1 MTARSALVCAVL
13 LPAWAAAQTQVPVP
27 IPVPVPGQPG
37 LPGQFGGNTIPS
49 QTYFAAM
56 RELYQGEYRDAEN
69 AFRYE
74 LNGSI
79 KIGVATRWIDAICYH
94 TMLGETYYQMGQP
107 GPALEQFNQACAM
120 FLQYPNW
127 LLQVKFE
134 DPRPDA
140 NRLRRAIP
148 WGTSGRQFTLGNFS
162 TQMSIMQGD
171 LFSANRAVQRGG
183 VVVQA
188 QYWQINVVEFVRT
201 TALAIR
207 RRNELLGP
215 LAVHDN
221 ITRALLG
228 ALPKSAPPNH
238 WSNAWVDLLLGLS
251 YVGQGKTDLALQ
263 RLARAERVAGRFDH
277 PLTCVALLEQGR
289 LAMEAGKTA
298 DAERLLAEASFSAFY
313 YEDIGTIDEAFRLIA
328 LNRMAGPPQGP
339 NPALEP
345 AANWARRER
354 LDQIFVRLN
363 LAYAEELMRAG
374 KWEAAAAAV
383 KAGRARLRDAAAGRL
398 GNWAQFLAARVL
410 LHEGREKGMILLA
423 QAVEQQAGM
432 STRNFQID
440 LANHRF
446 DSSQLPPRTAVEIY
460 LSLLDDPALADWVFR
475 PLETLAV
482 LKTPH
487 GDAFDRWIAAQF
499 AQKNP
504 AMALEVADRAKR
516 RYFHAMAP
524 WGGRLIALRDTL
536 EAPESRLSPGS
547 RTIRGELLLKFPE
560 YHALDQAGQRL
571 QEEIRTRW
579 VAGLDSEGERG
590 LVKLWQDWAETLGRR
605 EMLLAGL
612 ALERIPTEMQ
622 FPPLRTTA
630 DSQSQLQPGQAV
642 LVFHDTPGGLLGF
655 LITSSAATHWNCGP
669 SGRLNPLVAQFLR
682 DVGNYDAN
690 HDLTAEELQST
701 AWIES
706 GQKLYKALLDGSSID
721 PESLEELVIVPD
733 GVVWYVPLTALPVTT
748 EEKVIPLAS
757 TSRVRIAPTL
767 GLAVGSAMP
776 WRRVLHTAVV
786 GSAIVPGADDA
797 AKSAALASF
806 RSTLPRSMELPDP
819 LPVPAPVFGSLLDA
833 LVVLDEQAIDQSKPF
848 AWSPLPADRSAPQNS
863 LEEWLKL
870 PQFGPQRMIL
880 PAVHTIAEQGGK
892 AAKRR
897 KATGA
902 PGSELFLSTCGLMS
916 SGAQTILLSRW
927 RVGGQSTME
936 IVREF
941 VQELPHT
948 SAADAWQRSVQL
960 AMEMPINPAEE
971 PRVKSGKD
979 DPPLTA
985 AHPVFWSGY
994 LLIDTGAPVIED
1006 ADEKPAEAD
1015 LGAAVGANP

>member
-1 MTARSALVCAVL
+1 M
-13 LPAWAAAQTQVPVP
+13 QVPVP
-27 IPVPVPGQPG
+27 VPVPVPGQPG
-37 LPGQFGGNTIPS
+37 FGGPLAVNTIPS
-49 QTYFAAM
+49 QTYFNAVN
-56 RELYQGEYRDAEN
+56 ELYRGEYRDVEKAL
-69 AFRYE
+69 RYE

-94 TMLGETYYQMGQP
+94 TMLGETYYQMGRP
-107 GPALEQFNQACAM
+107 GPALDQFNQACAM
-120 FLQYPNW
+120 YLQYPNW
-127 LLQVKFE
+127 MLQVKFE
-134 DPRPDA
+134 EPRSDA
-140 NRLRRAIP
+140 NRLRRGAP
-148 WGTSGRQFTLGNFS
+148 WGVSGRRFELGNFS
-162 TQMSIMQGD
+162 NQMSILQGD
-171 LFSANRAVQRGG
+171 LFSGNRAVQQGG

-188 QYWQINVVEFVRT
+188 QYWQVNVIEIVRA

-221 ITRALLG
+221 ITKALV
-228 ALPKSAPPNH
+228 AVLPKSAPPNH
-238 WSNAWVDLLLGLS
+238 WSNAWVDLLLGLA
-251 YVGQGKTDLALQ
+251 YVGQGKINLAEQ
-263 RLARAERVAGRFDH
+263 RFARAERVAGRFDH

-298 DAERLLAEASFSAFY
+298 EADTLLAEAGYSAFY
-313 YEDIGTIDEAFRLIA
+313 YEDVGTIDESFRLA
-328 LNRMAGPPQGP
+328 TLNRMAGTPQGP

-345 AANWARRER
+345 AAVWARRDR
-354 LDQIFVRLN
+354 FDQIFARLN

-374 KWEAAAAAV
+374 IWEEAAAAV
-383 KAGRARLRDAAAGRL
+383 KTGQSRLRDAAAGRL

-410 LHEGREKGMILLA
+410 IHDGREKGIVLLA
-423 QAVEQQAGM
+423 KTVEQQAAM
-432 STRNFQID
+432 STHNFQID
-440 LANHRF
+440 LANHQF
-446 DSSQLPPRTAVEIY
+446 DSSQLPPRTAVEVY
-460 LSLLDDPALADWVFR
+460 LSLLDDPALADWVFH

-487 GDAFDRWIAAQF
+487 GDAFDRWIVAQF

-504 AMALEVADRAKR
+504 ALALEVADRAKR

-536 EAPESRLSPGS
+536 EGAESTWTPAS
-547 RTIRGELLLKFPE
+547 RTIRGELLVKFPE
-560 YHALDQAGQRL
+560 YQTLLQTGQQIR
-571 QEEIRTRW
+571 EEISAQW
-579 VAGLDSEGERG
+579 KPGLEPDAQRA
-590 LVKLWQDWAETLGRR
+590 LVKLWQNWAETLGQR
-605 EMLLAGL
+605 EAMLANL

-630 DSQSQLQPGQAV
+630 DVQSQLPPGHAV

-655 LITSSAATHWNCGP
+655 LITSNASTHWNCGP

-690 HDLTAEELQST
+690 HDMTAEELQST

-733 GVVWYVPLTALPVTT
+733 GVVWYVPMMALPVPT
-748 EEKVIPLAS
+748 EKKVIPLAS
-757 TSRVRIAPTL
+757 TSRVRIVPTM
-767 GLAVGSAMP
+767 GLAVGSAVP
-776 WRRVLHTAVV
+776 WRRVLHSAVV
-786 GSAIVPGADDA
+786 GDEIVPGTEDA
-797 AKSAALASF
+797 AKSETVAAF
-806 RSTLPRSMELPDP
+806 RSAMPRAIELPNP

-833 LVVLDEQAIDQSKPF
+833 LVVLDEQEIEPTDPLG
-848 AWSPLPADRSAPQNS
+848 WSPLPAGRSAAQDS

-870 PQFGPQRMIL
+870 PQFGPQRIVL
-880 PAVHTIAEQGGK
+880 PAVHSIAERGGK
-892 AAKRR
+892 SSKRSR
-897 KATGA
+897 SAGA
-902 PGSELFLSTCGLMS
+902 PGSELFLSACGLMS
-916 SGAQTILLSRW
+916 TGAQTILLSRW
-927 RVGGQSTME
+927 RVGGHSSME

-960 AMEMPINPAEE
+960 AMELPIDPVAE
-971 PRVKSGKD
+971 PRVKAGKD

-1006 ADEKPAEAD
+1006 TDEKPAEAD
-1015 LGAAVGANP
+1015 LDAAVGANP